1 MMKAAIALT
10 ALLAL
15 QDKGA
20 MAPDFSGKNQAGK
33 DVTFAELKGKK
44 NVLVAF
50 YPKDATAG

>member
-1 MMKAAIALT
+1 MKAAIALA

-15 QDKGA
+15 QDKGTL
-20 MAPDFSGKNQAGK
+20 APDFSGKNQAGK
-33 DVTFAELKGKK
+33 DVAFAELKGKK